1 MVTPQTNES
10 QNFLILILM
19 VFLLKLLFDF
29 KSMGGFNYPLLVKL
43 LYMIILISALII
55 ILHPEEMKK
64 AVKQTKLDNYFPK
77 KIKITIDFI
86 YYLIK

>member
-55 ILHPEEMKK
+55 IFHPEEMKK
-64 AVKQTKLDNYFPK
+64 VLKKTKLHDYFQK
-77 KIKITIDFI
+77 KNLVRF
-86 YYLIK
+86 

>member
-1 MVTPQTNES
+1 MVTPQTNDS
-10 QNFLILILM
+10 PNFLILILM
-19 VFLLKLLFDF
+19 VLLLKVLFDF

-64 AVKQTKLDNYFPK
+64 AVKKTKLDDYFQK
-77 KIKITIDFI
+77 KIKIS
-86 YYLIK
+86 

>member
-64 AVKQTKLDNYFPK
+64 SRKANKA
-77 KIKITIDFI
+77 
-86 YYLIK
+86 